1 MSGDRRLQ
9 PLPQIPGYAV
19 YPGRAWLH
27 ARHEGMVSQAC
38 NEGRPWHVVA
48 PSPDQ
53 LIEAV
58 NHGRWQAP

>member
-9 PLPQIPGYAV
+9 PLPQIPGYTV

-27 ARHEGMVSQAC
+27 ARHQGTVSQA
-38 NEGRPWHVVA
+38 NNANLPYHVVA
-48 PSPDQ
+48 PSPQ
-53 LIEAV
+53 RLVKAV